1 MKRDPIFAVIERHR
15 QKSAQRDKLHDEGE
29 GNWQRLH
36 DSLQRRVAEKKAAR
50 ADLRVIDEEH
60 RLATTMPTTL
70 AGLAALAEYIAKQE
84 ASGSELA
91 VRRVRGFRGQTPPEW
106 SCVFH
111 RTLAR
116 ALSKIAA

>member
-1 MKRDPIFAVIERHR
+1 MKRDPIFAIIERHR
-15 QKSAQRDKLHDEGE
+15 QKSAQRDELRD
-29 GNWQRLH
+29 
-36 DSLQRRVAEKKAAR
+36 EKKAAR
-50 ADLRVIDEEH
+50 ADARVIDEEH

-70 AGLAALAEYIAKQE
+70 AGLAALAEYVAKQE

-91 VRRVRGFRGQTPPEW
+91 VSLNRIRGFRGKTPPGW